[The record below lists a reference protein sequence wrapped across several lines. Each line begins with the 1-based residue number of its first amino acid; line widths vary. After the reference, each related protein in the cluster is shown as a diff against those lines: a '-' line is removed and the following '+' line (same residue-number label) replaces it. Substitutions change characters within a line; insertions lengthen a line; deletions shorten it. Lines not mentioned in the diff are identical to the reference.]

1 MTSSERLSVHI
12 MMMQVNIVK
21 IETHHLS
28 LCPLESITLIKGHE
42 GLDRSS
48 HTGTMGN

>member
-12 MMMQVNIVK
+12 MMMQDNIVK
-21 IETHHLS
+21 IETHHLR
-28 LCPLESITLIKGHE
+28 LYRLESTTLIKGRE
-42 GLDRSS
+42 GLNRSS